1 MLDPAHEEHQS
12 MREWFGGDF
21 DPETFALNAVNAAL
35 KRL

>member
-1 MLDPAHEEHQS
+1 MLNPAHEQHEE

-21 DPETFALNAVNAAL
+21 DPETFDLNTVNAAL